1 LADSGLNNGYF
12 VNELIELNLTNFWPA
27 VFVATG
33 FPAVMLILNEAI
45 AACAKRE
52 LSFERTLRSL
62 RNLVVPAAALLV
74 FTRFV
79 LELPQTST
87 VSRLIETA
95 FWVLLLFAALGI
107 VNDVIFGGGSKQ
119 AWRGRVPKLFS
130 DLLRAVLVA
139 IGAMV
144 IYSNVW
150 GREVQGALTALG
162 VGSVVIGLALQEPL
176 GNIVSGLM
184 LLFERPLKV
193 GDWVSAEG
201 VTGKVIEI
209 NWRSV
214 HILTPTRELRI
225 VPNVRLYKGAFS
237 NLSRPTDTRTEALQI
252 GFSYDDPPNRVKEV
266 LNELLAETPGILKD
280 PAPAVRTVDYS
291 DFSII
296 YRISFSVA
304 QQDDLAAA
312 RDQFMTRMWYAVR
325 RAGLTIPF
333 PITMEYSPGENPGA
347 PKVSTNEWLRNYPR
361 FKSAIKNSD
370 SSTEPRVIEF
380 AIGETIQRAGT
391 SFSGFA
397 LILTGQATLSATS
410 SDGSLVTVGEIGA
423 GECFGEQLTAG
434 PAADAIEIRAV
445 TDMRVMVF
453 ESKSIGDLLNRSPG
467 LASEIGDAIESRRKA
482 SLAARSR
489 RVARVGA

>member
-1 LADSGLNNGYF
+1 MEGAI
-12 VNELIELNLTNFWPA
+12 VKELIELQLSNFWPA
-27 VFVATG
+27 VLVAIG
-33 FPAVMLILNEAI
+33 FPVLMLLCNELI
-45 AACAKRE
+45 VACTRRG
-52 LSFERTLRSL
+52 LSITGTLKSV
-62 RNLVVPAAALLV
+62 RNLVIPAAALLV
-74 FTRFV
+74 FTRLV
-79 LELPQTST
+79 LELPQSST
-87 VSRLIETA
+87 ASRVIETA
-95 FWVLLLFAALGI
+95 FWVLLLFTVLGV
-107 VNDVIFGGGSKQ
+107 VNDVIFGGGSKD

-130 DLLRAVLVA
+130 DLLRTVLVA

-266 LNELLAETPGILKD
+266 LHALLAETPGILGD
-280 PAPAVRTVDYS
+280 PAPAVRTVEYA
-291 DFSII
+291 DFSVI

-304 QQDDLAAA
+304 KQEDLAAA
-312 RDQFMTRMWYAVR
+312 RDNFMTRLWYAVR
-325 RAGLTIPF
+325 REGLTIPF

-347 PKVSTNEWLRNYPR
+347 PKVPASEWLRHYPR
-361 FKSAIKNSD
+361 FKPAVQGTNTSQ
-370 SSTEPRVIEF
+370 EPRLIEF
-380 AIGETIQRAGT
+380 ARGEAIQKAGVP
-391 SFSGFA
+391 FSGFA
-397 LILTGQATLSATS
+397 LIVSGHAKLHATS
-410 SDGSLVTVGEIGA
+410 PNGSLVSVGEIGP
-423 GECFGEQLTAG
+423 GECFGDQLTAG
-434 PAADAIEIRAV
+434 PAADSVEISAM

-453 ESKSIGDLLNRSPG
+453 DSKVIGELLNHSPG
-467 LASEIGDAIESRRKA
+467 LAAEIGDAIESRRQA
-482 SLAARSR
+482 SLAAKARDRQASTT
-489 RVARVGA
+489 VAA

>member
-1 LADSGLNNGYF
+1 MTELFDLQLA
-12 VNELIELNLTNFWPA
+12 NFWPA
-27 VFVATG
+27 VWVAVG
-33 FPAVMLILNEAI
+33 FPVVMLTLNEFI
-45 AACAKRE
+45 ATAERRQYA
-52 LSFERTLRSL
+52 FARTLRTI
-62 RNLVVPAAALLV
+62 RNLVVPTSALLI
-74 FTRFV
+74 FMRCV
-79 LELPQTST
+79 LELPQSNTA
-87 VSRLIETA
+87 SRLVESL
-95 FWVLLLFAALGI
+95 FWVFLLFAALGV
-107 VNDVIFGGGSKQ
+107 VNDIVFGVTSKDS
-119 AWRGRVPKLFS
+119 WRGRVPKLFS

-237 NLSRPTDTRTEALQI
+237 NLSRPTDVRTEALQI

-266 LNELLAETPGILKD
+266 LGALLAETPGILKD

-291 DFSII
+291 DFSVI
-296 YRISFSVA
+296 YRVSFSVA
-304 QQDDLAAA
+304 KQEELAAA
-312 RDQFMTRMWYAVR
+312 RDQFMTRLWYAVR

-347 PKVSTNEWLRNYPR
+347 PKVTPAEWLRNYPR
-361 FKSAIKNSD
+361 FKPALQNGGVN
-370 SSTEPRVIEF
+370 EPRVVEF
-380 AIGETIQRAGT
+380 AAGETIQKAGEGFT
-391 SFSGFA
+391 GFA
-397 LILTGQATLSATS
+397 LVLSGEARLSATS
-410 SDGSLVTVGEIGA
+410 RDGVPVDVGEIGA
-423 GECFGEQLTAG
+423 GDCFGDQLTAG
-434 PAADAIEIRAV
+434 PATDTISITASS
-445 TDMRVMVF
+445 DMRVMVF
-453 ESKSIGDLLNRSPG
+453 DTKAIGDLLNQSPG
-467 LASEIGDAIESRRKA
+467 LAAEIGDAIESRRQA
-482 SLAARSR
+482 SLAAR
-489 RVARVGA
+489 ARVVTHKVAV

>member
-1 LADSGLNNGYF
+1 MTELFDLQLA
-12 VNELIELNLTNFWPA
+12 NFWPA
-27 VFVATG
+27 VWVAVG
-33 FPAVMLILNEAI
+33 FPTAMLILNELI
-45 AACAKRE
+45 ANSERRQHTVA
-52 LSFERTLRSL
+52 RTLRTV
-62 RNLVVPAAALLV
+62 RNLVVPTSALLI
-74 FTRFV
+74 FMRYV
-79 LELPQTST
+79 LELPQANTA
-87 VSRLIETA
+87 SRLVESV
-95 FWVLLLFAALGI
+95 FWVFLLFAALGV
-107 VNDVIFGGGSKQ
+107 VNDMVFGATSKDS
-119 AWRGRVPKLFS
+119 WRGRVPKLFS

-237 NLSRPTDTRTEALQI
+237 NLSRPTDVRTEALQI

-266 LNELLAETPGILKD
+266 LGNLLAETPGILRD

-291 DFSII
+291 DFSVI
-296 YRISFSVA
+296 YRVSFSVA
-304 QQDDLAAA
+304 KQEELAAA
-312 RDQFMTRMWYAVR
+312 RDQFMTRLWYAVR
-325 RAGLTIPF
+325 RTGLTIPF

-347 PKVSTNEWLRNYPR
+347 PKVTPAEWLRNYPR
-361 FKSAIKNSD
+361 FKPALQNGGVS
-370 SSTEPRVIEF
+370 EPRVIEF
-380 AIGETIQRAGT
+380 AAGETIQKAGQA
-391 SFSGFA
+391 FKGFA
-397 LILTGQATLSATS
+397 LVLSGEATLRATAR
-410 SDGSLVTVGEIGA
+410 DGSPVDVGEIGA
-423 GECFGEQLTAG
+423 GECFGDQLTAG
-434 PAADAIEIRAV
+434 PTADTVSITALS
-445 TDMRVMVF
+445 DMRVMVF
-453 ESKSIGDLLNRSPG
+453 DTKAIGELLNQSPS
-467 LASEIGDAIESRRKA
+467 LAAEIGDAIESRRQA
-482 SLAARSR
+482 SLAARAR
-489 RVARVGA
+489 AVTHKVAV

>member
-1 LADSGLNNGYF
+1 MGQ
-12 VNELIELNLTNFWPA
+12 LIQLHLSNFWPA
-27 VFVATG
+27 VIVAIG
-33 FPAVMLILNEAI
+33 FPALMLVLNEMI
-45 AACAKRE
+45 AACDRRA
-52 LSFERTLRSL
+52 LSIVRTLRSM
-62 RNLVVPAAALLV
+62 RNLLVPAAALLI
-74 FTRFV
+74 FTRYV
-79 LELPQTST
+79 LELPQAST
-87 VSRLIETA
+87 TTRLIETA
-95 FWVLLLFAALGI
+95 FWLFLLFVTLGI
-107 VNDVIFGGGSKQ
+107 VNDVVFGGVTKES
-119 AWRGRVPKLFS
+119 WRGRVPKLFS

-184 LLFERPLKV
+184 LLFERPVAV

-237 NLSRPTDTRTEALQI
+237 NLSRPTDVRTEALQI

-266 LNELLAETPGILKD
+266 LGALLAETPGILPD
-280 PAPAVRTVDYS
+280 PAPAVRTVEYS
-291 DFSII
+291 DFSVI
-296 YRISFSVA
+296 YKVSFSVA
-304 QQDDLAAA
+304 RQEDLAAT
-312 RDQFMTRMWYAVR
+312 RDQFMTRLWYAVR

-347 PKVSTNEWLRNYPR
+347 PKVAVSEWLRNYPR
-361 FKSAIKNSD
+361 FKSAIQGSD
-370 SSTEPRVIEF
+370 VHEPRVIEF
-380 AIGETIQRAGT
+380 ATGEAIQKMGS
-391 SFSGFA
+391 SFAGFA
-397 LILTGQATLSATS
+397 LILTGQARLSATS
-410 SDGSLVTVGEIGA
+410 SDGAVVEVGEIGP

-434 PAADAIEIRAV
+434 PSANAV
-445 TDMRVMVF
+445 GITALSDMRVMVF
-453 ESKSIGDLLNRSPG
+453 ESKTIGDLLNRSPG
-467 LASEIGDAIESRRKA
+467 LAAEIGDAIESRRQA
-482 SLAARSR
+482 SLAARR
-489 RVARVGA
+489 NGGGRTLAAARAAV

>member
-1 LADSGLNNGYF
+1 M
-12 VNELIELNLTNFWPA
+12 NELLELGLSNFWPA
-27 VFVATG
+27 VCVSIA
-33 FPAVMLILNEAI
+33 FPALMLVCNEFI
-45 AACAKRE
+45 AACDRRQLAI
-52 LSFERTLRSL
+52 SRTLRSV
-62 RNLVVPAAALLV
+62 RNLVVPVAALHV
-74 FTRFV
+74 FTRFI
-79 LELPQTST
+79 LELPQTNT
-87 VSRLIETA
+87 VSRLIETS
-95 FWVLLLFAALGI
+95 FWVFLLFAALGI
-107 VNDVIFGGGSKQ
+107 VNDVVFGAGSKES
-119 AWRGRVPKLFS
+119 WRGRVPKLFS
-130 DLLRAVLVA
+130 DLLRALLVA

-266 LNELLAETPGILKD
+266 LGALLAETPGILRD
-280 PAPAVRTVDYS
+280 PAPAVRTVEYS
-291 DFSII
+291 DFSVI
-296 YRISFSVA
+296 YRVSFSVA
-304 QQDDLAAA
+304 KQEELAPT
-312 RDQFMTRMWYAVR
+312 RDQFMTRLWYAVR

-347 PKVSTNEWLRNYPR
+347 PKVEPSEWLRNYPR
-361 FKSAIKNSD
+361 FKPAIQNAGAA
-370 SSTEPRVIEF
+370 TPRVMEY
-380 AIGETIQRAGT
+380 AIGETIQAAG
-391 SFSGFA
+391 SRFSGFA
-397 LILTGQATLSATS
+397 LILTGQARLRALS
-410 SDGSLVTVGEIGA
+410 SDGALVEVGQIGP

-434 PAADAIEIRAV
+434 PAADAIEITAV
-445 TDMRVMVF
+445 NDTRVMVF
-453 ESKSIGDLLNRSPG
+453 EGKAIGDLLNQSPG
-467 LASEIGDAIESRRKA
+467 LAAEIGDAIESRHQA
-482 SLAARSR
+482 ALAAQ
-489 RVARVGA
+489 ARTNKKLSVNAA